1 MYVTKSTVMDS
12 QAIDRALI
20 RIAHQIIE
28 KCDGAGSVALIGIKR
43 RGIPLAKQIAEN
55 IAAFSDLK
63 TETGE
68 LDITLYRDDLSQ
80 KTPDATVNSSNI
92 PFDINGKTVI
102 LVDDVLFTGRTIRAA
117 MDAVMRLGR
126 PSCIRLCVLI
136 DRGHRELPIRG
147 DFVGKNV
154 PTSKKELVAVR
165 LPEYDSTR
173 EVLILEKVD

>member
-1 MYVTKSTVMDS
+1 MYVIKSTVMDS

-173 EVLILEKVD
+173 EVLILEKTD